1 MPSEDLSFLQS
12 TFLAFIQGLTEFLPI
27 SSSAHLLL
35 PRVLLDWP
43 EQGLAFD
50 VILHLGSLL
59 AVILYFREDLKQLI
73 AAWIWSLG
81 QIMRGHTSWFG
92 SSESGSGENHAT
104 LAWLLIIATLP
115 AGLVGLLWQT
125 EIETFGREGTILA
138 VSSIVFGLILLV
150 ADRFGGKSLE
160 LSVLNWRS
168 ALLIGL
174 SQVLALIPGTS
185 RSGVTM
191 SAALFL
197 GFSRVAATRFSFLM
211 AIPII
216 AASSALELGVLWSQE
231 SSPELWLQL
240 MLSLAVSAIVAFA
253 CIHFF
258 LQAITK
264 IGFLPFV
271 AYRLALGV
279 CILAI
284 SAY

>member
-35 PRVLLDWP
+35 PRVLLNWP

-73 AAWIWSLG
+73 AAWIWSLN
-81 QIMRGHTSWFG
+81 QILQGHTSWFG
-92 SSESGSGENHAT
+92 SSISGPGASHAT

-138 VSSIVFGLILLV
+138 VSSIVFGLILLI
-150 ADRFGGKSLE
+150 ADRFGEKSLE
-160 LSVLNWRS
+160 LSVLNWKS

-191 SAALFL
+191 SAALLL

-216 AASSALELGVLWSQE
+216 AASSALELGILWSQE
-231 SSPELWLQL
+231 YSPELWLQL
-240 MLSLAVSAIVAFA
+240 MLSLVVSAIVAFA

-279 CILAI
+279 FILAT
-284 SAY
+284 SAS